1 MLQYTTTGNTTILD
15 TLIEATETHL
25 AIATVTPLARFLIDR
40 WAFHQTRIS
49 RYDLAS
55 TEGMEQVGWSKTET
69 VLLMH
74 DVMLRH
80 FKQS

>member
-15 TLIEATETHL
+15 TLIEATETHF
-25 AIATVTPLARFLIDR
+25 AIATVTPLACFLIDR

-80 FKQS
+80 FKQA